1 MRVLLADPH
10 AVARNQLTELLQDR
24 GHEVLLVE
32 EADDCLESLQ
42 GMRPDL
48 LLLESQLPANG
59 SAQVLTQLRSDRS
72 SLTFPVILVSDD
84 ISLFDPRAYP
94 NLVGWIRKPFRL
106 SDLLVLM
113 DYAKTQW
120 PSHKKKTVVPQRQL

>member
-10 AVARNQLTELLQDR
+10 TVARSQLTEMLQDR
-24 GHEVLLVE
+24 GHEVLLVK

-84 ISLFDPRAYP
+84 ISLFDPRV
-94 NLVGWIRKPFRL
+94 LV
-106 SDLLVLM
+106 
-113 DYAKTQW
+113 
-120 PSHKKKTVVPQRQL
+120 HRQLEFRGPLVSELLRASCHSDRGLVPRRFSA